1 MVGSR
6 FDIDRFP
13 ALARHRL
20 APAAPD
26 VCAARGR
33 PAAVLLPLLP
43 VEDTLHL
50 LFTVRP
56 LTMPTHAGDICFPGG
71 SLREGEDARAAALR
85 EAEEE
90 VGLAPERIMPLGF
103 LPLRETGSGHVI
115 APLVGLVERGAAI
128 TPCAREVAEVFTAPL
143 THFLD
148 AANYAREEVSMNG
161 RRRAYWVVRWGDRR
175 IWGATA
181 GMLKTL
187 QEIASADA
195 A

>member
-1 MVGSR
+1 MGIQP
-6 FDIDRFP
+6 DTDRF
-13 ALARHRL
+13 LAQARRRL
-20 APAAPD
+20 SPAAPD
-26 VCAARGR
+26 VRAAHGK

-90 VGLAPERIMPLGF
+90 VGLAPERITPLGF
-103 LPLRETGSGHVI
+103 LPLREAGSGHVI
-115 APLVGLVERGAAI
+115 APLVGLVAHDAAI
-128 TPCAREVAEVFTAPL
+128 APCPREVAEVFTAPL
-143 THFLD
+143 SHFLD
-148 AANYAREEVSMNG
+148 AANYVREKATVNG
-161 RRRAYWVVRWGDRR
+161 RQRLYWVVRWEDRR

-181 GMLKTL
+181 GILKTL
-187 QEIASADA
+187 QEMASANA

>member
-1 MVGSR
+1 MSIQP
-6 FDIDRFP
+6 DIDRLL
-13 ALARHRL
+13 ALAQRRL
-20 APAAPD
+20 APAAPK
-26 VCAARGR
+26 VHAASGK
-33 PAAVLLPLLP
+33 PAAVLVPLLP

-85 EAEEE
+85 EAQEE
-90 VGLAPERIMPLGF
+90 VGLTPESITPLGF

-115 APLVGLVERGAAI
+115 APLVGLVQRGAAI

-143 THFLD
+143 AHFLD
-148 AANYAREEVSMNG
+148 AANYAREEMTVNG
-161 RRRAYWVVRWGDRR
+161 RRRAYWVVRWEDRR

-181 GMLKTL
+181 GILKTL
-187 QEIASADA
+187 QEIVSADA

>member
-1 MVGSR
+1 MSIQP
-6 FDIDRFP
+6 DIDRFL
-13 ALARHRL
+13 ALALRKL
-20 APAAPD
+20 SLAAPD
-26 VCAARGR
+26 MRAARGK
-33 PAAVLLPLLP
+33 PAAVLVPLLP
-43 VEDTLHL
+43 VENTLHL

-56 LTMPTHAGDICFPGG
+56 LTMPTHAGDVCFPGG

-85 EAEEE
+85 EAQEE
-90 VGLAPERIMPLGF
+90 VGLHPEHITPLGF

-115 APLVGLVERGAAI
+115 APLVGLAERGAAI

-143 THFLD
+143 AHFLD
-148 AANYAREEVSMNG
+148 AANYAREEMTVHG
-161 RRRAYWVVRWGDRR
+161 RRRAYWVVRWQNRR

-187 QEIASADA
+187 QEITSADA